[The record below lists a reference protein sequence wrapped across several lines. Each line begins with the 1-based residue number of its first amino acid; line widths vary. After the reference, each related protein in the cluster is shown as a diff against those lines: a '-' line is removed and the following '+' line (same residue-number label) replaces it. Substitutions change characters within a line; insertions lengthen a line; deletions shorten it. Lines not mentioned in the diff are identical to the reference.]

1 MNAKVFELLSLY
13 HYINFMFGWGKKKKV
28 KETIVG
34 NDEISSNAHATS
46 ILEPIAVLVGVVNS
60 ENQIEQAKNA
70 IEKRASFLDFIE
82 EIQTTIDGVAIA
94 ATLMVKKGQNRE
106 IIFAPIHEAAI
117 ILAGEISHLGQCFL
131 VKTDE
136 NGGAIETLQ
145 IEPQDELPQTELS
158 RGLFSGL
165 KRSSQKLAQGIG
177 AIFTTAKLDDDSLE
191 ELEELLI
198 LSDMG
203 VENARNLCKAIA
215 ARRFEQID
223 EFTIRAALADEIA
236 KMLLPFE
243 RFDNPWSGDETR
255 VIMFVGVNGSGKT
268 TTIGKIAQNLVDNDH
283 EIMLAA
289 ADTFRAAASE
299 QLLVWG
305 KRAGVEVIAK
315 ESGADSAGLAYEALQ
330 KARALEKGVLLIDT
344 AGRLQNKSELMA
356 ELEKI
361 VRVIKKLDPTAPHEV
376 WLVLDATV
384 GQNAIS
390 QAEAFAKTA
399 GITGLIMSKLDG
411 TAKGGVL
418 LALTQKF
425 ALPIR
430 FIGVGERVEDLQPFS
445 ARTFARALVGLE

>member
-1 MNAKVFELLSLY
+1 
-13 HYINFMFGWGKKKKV
+13 MFGWGKKKKI
-28 KETIVG
+28 KETLVE
-34 NDEISSNAHATS
+34 NDEVSTNSHATAN
-46 ILEPIAVLVGVVNS
+46 LEPIAVLVGVVNS
-60 ENQIEQAKNA
+60 ENQTEQAKNA
-70 IEKRASFLDFIE
+70 IEKRASYIDFIE

-94 ATLMVKKGQNRE
+94 STLMIKKGQNRE
-106 IIFAPIHEAAI
+106 AFFPIIHEAAI
-117 ILAGEISHLGQCFL
+117 ILSGEISHLGQCFL

-136 NGGAIETLQ
+136 KGSAIETLQ
-145 IEPQDELPQTELS
+145 IEPQDEIPQTELS

-177 AIFTTAKLDDDSLE
+177 AIFTTSKLDEDSLE

-203 VENARNLCKAIA
+203 VENARMLCKAIA
-215 ARRFEQID
+215 TRRFEQVD
-223 EFTIRAALADEIA
+223 EFTIRTALADEIA
-236 KMLLPFE
+236 KMLIPYE
-243 RFDNPWSGDETR
+243 RFDNPWFSEDGPR

-283 EIMLAA
+283 DIMLAA

-305 KRAGVEVIAK
+305 ARAGVEVIAK
-315 ESGADSAGLAYEALQ
+315 ESGSDSAGLAYEALQ
-330 KARALEKGVLLIDT
+330 KAKAQDKGVLLIDT

-361 VRVIKKLDPTAPHEV
+361 VRVLKKLDETAPHEV

-390 QAEAFAKTA
+390 QAEAFAKAA
-399 GITGLIMSKLDG
+399 GVTGLIMSKLDG

-425 ALPIR
+425 GLPIR

>member
-1 MNAKVFELLSLY
+1 
-13 HYINFMFGWGKKKKV
+13 MFGWGKKKQI
-28 KETIVG
+28 KETIVE
-34 NDEISSNAHATS
+34 NDDVSTNAVSHDN
-46 ILEPIAVLVGVVNS
+46 LEPIAVLVGVVNS

-70 IEKRASFLDFIE
+70 IEKRASFLDIIE

-94 ATLMVKKGQNRE
+94 ATLMIKKGQNRDL
-106 IIFAPIHEAAI
+106 IFPAIHEAAI
-117 ILAGEISHLGQCFL
+117 ILSGEISHLGQCFL

-136 NGGAIETLQ
+136 NGGAIETFK
-145 IEPQDELPQTELS
+145 IEPQDEIPQTELS

-165 KRSSQKLAQGIG
+165 KRSSQKIAQGIG
-177 AIFTTAKLDDDSLE
+177 AIFTTSKLDGDSLE

-203 VENARNLCKAIA
+203 VENARSLCKAISE
-215 ARRFEQID
+215 RRFDQID
-223 EFTIRAALADEIA
+223 EFSIRNALADEIA
-236 KMLLPFE
+236 KLLLPYE
-243 RFDNPWSGDETR
+243 RFDNPWTQENGPR

-268 TTIGKIAQNLVDNDH
+268 TTIGKIAQNLVDHDH
-283 EIMLAA
+283 ELMLAA

-305 KRAGVEVIAK
+305 KRENVEVIAK

-330 KARALEKGVLLIDT
+330 KAISQDKGVLLIDT
-344 AGRLQNKSELMA
+344 AGRLQNKAELMA

-361 VRVIKKLDPTAPHEV
+361 VRVLKKIDQSAPHEV

-384 GQNAIS
+384 GQNALS

-399 GITGLIMSKLDG
+399 GVTGLIMSKLDG

-418 LALTQKF
+418 LALTKKF
-425 ALPIR
+425 GLPIR

>member
-1 MNAKVFELLSLY
+1 
-13 HYINFMFGWGKKKKV
+13 MFGWGKKKKI
-28 KETIVG
+28 KETLVE
-34 NDEISSNAHATS
+34 NDEVSTNSHATAN
-46 ILEPIAVLVGVVNS
+46 LEPIAVLVGVVNS
-60 ENQIEQAKNA
+60 ENQTEQAKNS
-70 IEKRASFLDFIE
+70 IEKRASYIDFIE

-94 ATLMVKKGQNRE
+94 STLMIKKGQNRE
-106 IIFAPIHEAAI
+106 AFFPIIHEAAI
-117 ILAGEISHLGQCFL
+117 ILSGEISHLGQCFL

-136 NGGAIETLQ
+136 KGSAIETIQ
-145 IEPQDELPQTELS
+145 IEPQDEIPQTELS

-177 AIFTTAKLDDDSLE
+177 AIFTTSKLDEDSLE

-203 VENARNLCKAIA
+203 VENARMLCKAIA
-215 ARRFEQID
+215 TRRFEQVD
-223 EFTIRAALADEIA
+223 EFTIRTALADEIA
-236 KMLLPFE
+236 KMLIPYE
-243 RFDNPWSGDETR
+243 RFDNPWFSEGGPR

-283 EIMLAA
+283 DIMLAA

-305 KRAGVEVIAK
+305 ARAGVEVIAK

-330 KARALEKGVLLIDT
+330 KAKAQDKGVLLIDT

-361 VRVIKKLDPTAPHEV
+361 VRVLKKLDETAPHEV

-399 GITGLIMSKLDG
+399 GVTGLIMSKLDG

-425 ALPIR
+425 GLPIR

>member
-1 MNAKVFELLSLY
+1 
-13 HYINFMFGWGKKKKV
+13 MFGWGKKKKI
-28 KETIVG
+28 KETLVD
-34 NDEISSNAHATS
+34 NDEGSANSQASGN
-46 ILEPIAVLVGVVNS
+46 LEPIAVLVGVVNS
-60 ENQIEQAKNA
+60 ENQTEQAKSA
-70 IEKRASFLDFIE
+70 IEKRASYIDFIE

-94 ATLMVKKGQNRE
+94 STLMAKKGGNRE
-106 IIFAPIHEAAI
+106 AFFPMIHEAAI
-117 ILAGEISHLGQCFL
+117 ILSGEISHLGQCFL

-136 NGGAIETLQ
+136 KGGAIETLQ
-145 IEPQDELPQTELS
+145 IEPQDEIPQTELS

-177 AIFTTAKLDDDSLE
+177 AIFTTSKLDDDSLE

-203 VENARNLCKAIA
+203 VENARALCKAIA
-215 ARRFEQID
+215 ARRFEEID
-223 EFTIRAALADEIA
+223 EFTIRTALADEIA
-236 KMLLPFE
+236 KMLIPYE
-243 RFDNPWSGDETR
+243 RFDNPWFSEDGPS

-305 KRAGVEVIAK
+305 ARAGVEVIAK

-330 KARALEKGVLLIDT
+330 KAKAQEKGVLLIDT

-361 VRVIKKLDPTAPHEV
+361 VRVLKKLDQSAPHEV

-399 GITGLIMSKLDG
+399 GVTGLIMSKLDG

-425 ALPIR
+425 GLPIR

>member
-1 MNAKVFELLSLY
+1 
-13 HYINFMFGWGKKKKV
+13 MFGWGKKKKI
-28 KETIVG
+28 KETLVE
-34 NDEISSNAHATS
+34 NDEVSTNSHATAN
-46 ILEPIAVLVGVVNS
+46 LEPIAVLVGVVNS
-60 ENQIEQAKNA
+60 ENQTEQAKNS
-70 IEKRASFLDFIE
+70 IEKRASFIDFIE

-94 ATLMVKKGQNRE
+94 STLMIKKGQNRE
-106 IIFAPIHEAAI
+106 AFFPIIHEAAI
-117 ILAGEISHLGQCFL
+117 ILSGEISHLGQCFL

-136 NGGAIETLQ
+136 KGAAIETLQ
-145 IEPQDELPQTELS
+145 IEPQDEIPQTELS

-177 AIFTTAKLDDDSLE
+177 AIFTASKLDEDSLE

-203 VENARNLCKAIA
+203 VENARMLCKAIA
-215 ARRFEQID
+215 TRRFEQVD
-223 EFTIRAALADEIA
+223 EFKIRTALADEIA
-236 KMLLPFE
+236 KMLIPYE
-243 RFDNPWSGDETR
+243 RFDNPWFSEDGPR

-283 EIMLAA
+283 DIMLAA

-305 KRAGVEVIAK
+305 ARAGVEVIAK

-330 KARALEKGVLLIDT
+330 KAKAQDKGVLLIDT

-361 VRVIKKLDPTAPHEV
+361 VRVLKKLDETAPHEV

-399 GITGLIMSKLDG
+399 GVTGLIMSKLDG

-425 ALPIR
+425 GLPIR